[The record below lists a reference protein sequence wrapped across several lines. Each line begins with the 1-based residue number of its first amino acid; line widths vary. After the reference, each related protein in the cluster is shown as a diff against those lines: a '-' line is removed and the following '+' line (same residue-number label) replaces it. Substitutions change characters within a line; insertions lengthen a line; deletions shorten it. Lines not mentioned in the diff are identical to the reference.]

1 MGSIGISGV
10 KGKPG
15 RSAQLVPDW
24 RRVVFSH
31 RDVLGCGIGF
41 SALRNTMGSTP
52 GWMWSGV
59 KWREKKGL
67 LVWTG
72 LSPVTAGPGRSGRKG
87 YRLMGSAVSV
97 GLIAN

>member
-1 MGSIGISGV
+1 
-10 KGKPG
+10 
-15 RSAQLVPDW
+15 
-24 RRVVFSH
+24 
-31 RDVLGCGIGF
+31 
-41 SALRNTMGSTP
+41 MGSTP